1 MIFAQIHVPKLFL
14 TTKKMKLFDLVRV
27 MFTNPKKYSEIKNS
41 DKAKNHFMIQRFMAI
56 NFPEQAQLLNRNGI
70 NGIGVIDT
78 WQFITSRFKRVPG
91 WIYTKT
97 KKTKAQQAKEFK
109 YSEDLVS
116 LYMEKNKISRKD
128 FNQLTKL
135 CPDKMQEYFT
145 KLRKQY
151 DTYARNE

>member
-1 MIFAQIHVPKLFL
+1 MQ
-14 TTKKMKLFDLVRV
+14 LFDLVRV
-27 MFTNPKKYSEIKNS
+27 MFTSPSKYKDVKNS

-56 NFPEQAQLLNRNGI
+56 NFPDRSQLLNRNGI

-97 KKTKAQQAKEFK
+97 KKTKKQESLEFK
-109 YSEDLVS
+109 YADDLVD
-116 LYMEKNKISRKD
+116 LYLKVNEITKKD
-128 FNQLTKL
+128 FDQLVKL
-135 CPDKMQEYFT
+135 NPQEMQSYFL

-151 DTYARNE
+151 DTYTSNES

>member
-1 MIFAQIHVPKLFL
+1 MQ
-14 TTKKMKLFDLVRV
+14 LFDLVRV
-27 MFTNPKKYSEIKNS
+27 MFTSPQKYSDIKNS

-56 NFPEQAQLLNRNGI
+56 NFPDRAQLLNRNGI

-97 KKTKAQQAKEFK
+97 KKTKKQESLEFK
-109 YSEDLVS
+109 YADDLVD
-116 LYMEKNKISRKD
+116 LYLKVNEITKKD
-128 FNQLTKL
+128 FDQLVKL
-135 CPDKMQEYFT
+135 NPEKMQQYFL

-151 DTYARNE
+151 DTYTSNES